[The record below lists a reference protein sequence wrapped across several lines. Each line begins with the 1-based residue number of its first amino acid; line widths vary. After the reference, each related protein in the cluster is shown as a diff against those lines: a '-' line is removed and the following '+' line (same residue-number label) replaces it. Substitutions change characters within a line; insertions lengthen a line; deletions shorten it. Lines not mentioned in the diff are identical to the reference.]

1 MRILILDTSER
12 VRETLRHLFE
22 AELGAQVAN
31 GANPDFATRTLATQP
46 VDAVVAAEGYAVE
59 ALSPFAPV
67 IVIGVGERG
76 LWEEVHV
83 AAGAVGY
90 WPKDGEL
97 DELLAL
103 VRAAGLVERADRAY
117 AA

>member
-1 MRILILDTSER
+1 MRILILDTNGR
-12 VRETLRHLFE
+12 VRETLRYLFE
-22 AELGAQVAN
+22 TELGAHVTT
-31 GANPDFATRTLATQP
+31 GASLTFAARMIATRP
-46 VDAVVAAEGYAVE
+46 FDVVVAAEGFAVE

-67 IVIGVGERG
+67 IRIGVGERA
-76 LWEEVHV
+76 LWETAHV

-90 WPKDGEL
+90 WPMDGDL

-103 VRAAGLVERADRAY
+103 VRAAGLVQRADRAF